1 MTNFGLQFLSNLH
14 LSKKLNE
21 LRTFIIPQPEPV
33 LCEILP
39 VVNSCDEPWI
49 ALVIMVNWVEQV
61 GLNLVALLAKQAG
74 VDLNSGIITL
84 LETFGDCVER
94 ESRNRHMHKRR
105 IQKLHQ
111 EVELTYNNVSREV
124 LDIRETMFNG
134 SLNDRRYFYV
144 ERHPETYLP
153 TVTLRLNRLPDLVVH
168 VPRHYGIR
176 RNGVTFGFCTS
187 DCGGRLSGLV
197 AQAANQ
203 LTSHCKS
210 VQWEISIT
218 AIISFW
224 VNTVLRVQ
232 AEQRTDTDIATVNQD
247 EEENADIQERRG
259 VKRSS
264 SHNHARQRGRWKA
277 RRTLD
282 PKSSTASTNINNL
295 SDSRIQC
302 HPSNNVQ
309 LLNNLS
315 VRPADAITGLT

>member
-1 MTNFGLQFLSNLH
+1 
-14 LSKKLNE
+14 
-21 LRTFIIPQPEPV
+21 
-33 LCEILP
+33 
-39 VVNSCDEPWI
+39 
-49 ALVIMVNWVEQV
+49 MVNWVEQV

-124 LDIRETMFNG
+124 LNIRETMFNG

-153 TVTLRLNRLPDLVVH
+153 IVTLRLNRLPDLVVH

-176 RNGVTFGFCTS
+176 RNGVTFGFCTA

-210 VQWEISIT
+210 FQWELSVTNIIT
-218 AIISFW
+218 FW

-232 AEQRTDTDIATVNQD
+232 AEQRAEADTATVNQD
-247 EEENADIQERRG
+247 EEEKTDSQERRG
-259 VKRSS
+259 VKRPSS
-264 SHNHARQRGRWKA
+264 YSHRRQRGRWKV

-282 PKSSTASTNINNL
+282 PKSSTASTDVNKL
-295 SDSRIQC
+295 PDSSTQC
-302 HPSNNVQ
+302 YPSNNVPLQ
-309 LLNNLS
+309 NNLS
-315 VRPADAITGLT
+315 VRPADTITALT